1 MNSQKQK
8 TCDTDLNLTKTH
20 ITVLLVDDQPF
31 ISKMIASMLK
41 NEPDIVFH
49 YCQYARQ
56 AINMANS
63 VSPTVILQDLTMP
76 DVDGLEMVRYYRINA
91 YTRQTPLIVLSGQ
104 EDAEVKANAFA
115 LGANDYM
122 VKPPDRIELIARIR
136 YHSQAYIN
144 MLQRDAAYRR
154 VEEQSAELEIRNQF
168 IKKTFGR
175 YLSDDIVE
183 SILDTP
189 EGLELGGEKRKV
201 TIMMSDLR
209 GFTSIG
215 ERLPPEDVLA
225 IINIYLKAMTE
236 IILKH
241 EGTIDEF
248 IGDAILVIFGA
259 PMLKAD
265 DTKRAVACAIEMQ
278 QAMET
283 VNKTNETL
291 GYPEVS
297 MGIGINTGE
306 VVVGNIGSEKRSKY
320 GVIGSNVNLT
330 SRIESYTVGGQVL
343 VSESTLNDCEGLL
356 RVDDQLE
363 VMPKGVKQPIT
374 IYDIGGIG
382 GQYNA
387 YLPERKRK
395 TLRTLKEPLSLAFTI
410 LEGKHAGVEKHTG
423 EVFQLSEMEMVIQSE
438 VKAERLSNIKITL
451 INEKQEEVTG
461 ELYAKVVEEIHQHKK
476 PRFRVNLTAIPPE
489 ATKFIEQLLSLENK
503 E

>member
-1 MNSQKQK
+1 MNTETQLSF
-8 TCDTDLNLTKTH
+8 DADLDLSNAQ
-20 ITVLLVDDQPF
+20 ITVLLIDDQPF
-31 ISKMIASMLK
+31 IGKMIGSMLK
-41 NEPDIVFH
+41 DEPDIVFH
-49 YCQYARQ
+49 YCQDARK
-56 AINMANS
+56 AIHMANH

-76 DVDGLEMVRYYRINA
+76 DVDGLQMVKYYRMN
-91 YTRQTPLIVLSGQ
+91 TFSKQTPLIMLSGQ
-104 EDAEVKANAFA
+104 EDAKVKADAFA

-154 VEEQSAELEIRNQF
+154 VAEQSAELEIRNQF

-201 TIMMSDLR
+201 TIMMTDLR

-225 IINIYLKAMTE
+225 IINIYLKSMTD
-236 IILKH
+236 IILKY

-259 PMLKAD
+259 PILKDD

-278 QAMET
+278 QSMSA
-283 VNKTNETL
+283 VNQKNLEF
-291 GYPEVS
+291 GYPEVC

-320 GVIGSNVNLT
+320 GVIGSHVNLT
-330 SRIESYTVGGQVL
+330 SRIESYTVGGQIL
-343 VSESTLNDCEGLL
+343 VSESTRDDCEGLL
-356 RVDDQLE
+356 RIDDQFQ

-374 IYDIGGIG
+374 IYEVGGIG
-382 GQYNA
+382 GAYNN
-387 YLPERKRK
+387 YLPEKK
-395 TLRTLKEPLSLAFTI
+395 KVELLKLKQPVGVAFTI
-410 LEGKHAGVEKHTG
+410 LEGKHAGVEKHEG
-423 EVFQLSEMEMVIQSE
+423 NIIQIFDMELIIESD

-451 INEKQEEVTG
+451 TDDNQQEITT
-461 ELYAKVVEEIHQHKK
+461 ELYGKVVEEMNQMDRPASRIK
-476 PRFRVNLTAIPPE
+476 LTSVPPE
-489 ATKFIEQLLSLENK
+489 ASKFLKNLI
-503 E
+503 

>member
-1 MNSQKQK
+1 MK
-8 TCDTDLNLTKTH
+8 TETQLSFDADFDLSNAQ

-31 ISKMIASMLK
+31 IGKMIGSMLK
-41 NEPDIVFH
+41 EEPDIIFH
-49 YCQYARQ
+49 YCQDARK
-56 AINMANS
+56 AIHMANH

-76 DVDGLEMVRYYRINA
+76 DVDGLQMVKYYRLN
-91 YTRQTPLIVLSGQ
+91 TFSRQTPLIVLSGQ
-104 EDAEVKANAFA
+104 EDAKVKADAFA

-201 TIMMSDLR
+201 TIMMTDLR

-225 IINIYLKAMTE
+225 IINIYLKSMTD
-236 IILKH
+236 IILKY

-259 PMLKAD
+259 PVFQED
-265 DTKRAVACAIEMQ
+265 DARRAIACAVEMQ
-278 QAMET
+278 QSMET
-283 VNKTNETL
+283 VNKKNIEL
-291 GYPEVS
+291 GYPEVC

-330 SRIESYTVGGQVL
+330 SRIESYTVGGQIL

-356 RVDDQLE
+356 RIDDQFQ
-363 VMPKGVKQPIT
+363 VMPKGVKEPIT
-374 IYDIGGIG
+374 IYEIGGIG
-382 GQYNA
+382 DPYNA
-387 YLPERKRK
+387 YLPQKQKEK
-395 TLRTLKEPLSLAFTI
+395 LGVLDEPLAIAFTI
-410 LEGKHAGVEKHTG
+410 LEGKHAGVEKHIG
-423 EVFQLSEMEMVIQSE
+423 VIIQLSELELVIQSD

-451 INEKQEEVTG
+451 TDVDEKEVTT
-461 ELYAKVVEEIHQHKK
+461 ELYGKVVEEINQSE
-476 PRFRVNLTAIPPE
+476 FRVNLTSIPPE
-489 ATKFIEQLLSLENK
+489 ARKFLRDLI
-503 E
+503 

>member
-1 MNSQKQK
+1 MNTELELSF
-8 TCDTDLNLTKTH
+8 DADFDLSNAQ
-20 ITVLLVDDQPF
+20 ITVLLIDDQPF
-31 ISKMIASMLK
+31 IGKMIGSMLK
-41 NEPDIVFH
+41 DEPDIVFH
-49 YCQYARQ
+49 YCQDARK
-56 AINMANS
+56 AIHMANH

-76 DVDGLEMVRYYRINA
+76 DVDGLQMVKYYRMN
-91 YTRQTPLIVLSGQ
+91 TFSKQTPLIVLSGQ
-104 EDAEVKANAFA
+104 EDAKVKADAFA

-183 SILDTP
+183 SILNTP

-215 ERLPPEDVLA
+215 ERLAPEDVLA
-225 IINIYLKAMTE
+225 IINIYLKSMTD
-236 IILKH
+236 IILKY

-259 PMLKAD
+259 PVFKED
-265 DTKRAVACAIEMQ
+265 DAKRAVACAIEMQ
-278 QAMET
+278 QSMTA
-283 VNKTNETL
+283 VNQNNLEY

-320 GVIGSNVNLT
+320 GVIGSHVNLT
-330 SRIESYTVGGQVL
+330 SRIESYTVGGQIL
-343 VSESTLNDCEGLL
+343 VSESTLDDCDGLL
-356 RVDDQLE
+356 RVDDQFQ

-374 IYDIGGIG
+374 IFEIGGIEG
-382 GQYNA
+382 AYNA
-387 YLPERKRK
+387 SLPEKK
-395 TLRTLKEPLSLAFTI
+395 KVELLPLKKPVCIAFTI
-410 LEGKHAGVEKHTG
+410 LEGKHAGVEKHKG
-423 EVFQLSEMEMVIQSE
+423 DIVQVSDLEMIIQSD

-451 INEKQEEVTG
+451 TDENQQEITT
-461 ELYAKVVEEIHQHKK
+461 ELYGKVVEEIHELAL
-476 PRFRVNLTAIPPE
+476 PSFRVNLTSVPPE
-489 ATKFIEQLLSLENK
+489 ASKFLKSLN
-503 E
+503 

>member
-1 MNSQKQK
+1 MNKETQFSF
-8 TCDTDLNLTKTH
+8 DADLDLSNAR
-20 ITVLLVDDQPF
+20 ITVLLIDDQPF
-31 ISKMIASMLK
+31 IGKMIGSMLN
-41 NEPDIVFH
+41 NEEDIIFH
-49 YCQYARQ
+49 YCQDARK
-56 AINMANS
+56 AIHMANH

-76 DVDGLEMVRYYRINA
+76 DVDGLQMVKYYRMN
-91 YTRQTPLIVLSGQ
+91 TFSSQTPLIVLSGQ
-104 EDAEVKANAFA
+104 EDAKVKADAFA
-115 LGANDYM
+115 FGANDYM

-154 VEEQSAELEIRNQF
+154 VAEQSAELEIRNQF

-215 ERLPPEDVLA
+215 ERLPPEDVLT
-225 IINIYLKAMTE
+225 IINIYLKSMTD
-236 IILKH
+236 IILKY

-259 PMLKAD
+259 PILKED

-278 QAMET
+278 RSMTE
-283 VNKTNETL
+283 VNKKNKEH

-330 SRIESYTVGGQVL
+330 SRIESYTVGGQIL
-343 VSESTLNDCEGLL
+343 ISESTRDDCDGQL
-356 RVDDQLE
+356 RIDDQFQ

-374 IYDIGGIG
+374 IYELGGIG
-382 GQYNA
+382 GEFNA
-387 YLPERKRK
+387 YLPEKK
-395 TLRTLKEPLSLAFTI
+395 KVALVALEQPVGIAFTI
-410 LEGKHAGVEKHTG
+410 LEGKHAGVEKHQG
-423 EVFQLSEMEMVIQSE
+423 DIIQISELELTIQSE

-451 INEKQEEVTG
+451 TDDNQKEITT
-461 ELYAKVVEEIHQHKK
+461 ELYGKVVEEIHDLDQ
-476 PRFRVNLTAIPPE
+476 PSFRVNLTSVPPE
-489 ATKFIEQLLSLENK
+489 ASTFLKSLY
-503 E
+503 

>member
-1 MNSQKQK
+1 MK
-8 TCDTDLNLTKTH
+8 TDTALSSDDELNLSNTQ
-20 ITVLLVDDQPF
+20 INVLLVDDQPF
-31 ISKMIASMLK
+31 IGKMIGNMLQE
-41 NEPDIVFH
+41 EPDIMFH
-49 YCQYARQ
+49 YCRDARQ
-56 AINMANS
+56 AIHMANK

-76 DVDGLEMVRYYRINA
+76 DVDGLQMVRYYRMNSFSK
-91 YTRQTPLIVLSGQ
+91 QTPLIVLSGQ
-104 EDAEVKANAFA
+104 EDAKVKADAFA
-115 LGANDYM
+115 LGANDYI
-122 VKPPDRIELIARIR
+122 VKPPAKIELIARIR

-215 ERLPPEDVLA
+215 ERLPPEDVLD
-225 IINIYLKAMTE
+225 IINIYLKAMTD
-236 IILKH
+236 IIL
-241 EGTIDEF
+241 EYGGTIDEF

-259 PMLKAD
+259 PLFQED
-265 DTKRAVACAIEMQ
+265 DARRAVACAIEMQ
-278 QAMET
+278 KSMEM
-283 VNKTNETL
+283 VNQKNIEL

-330 SRIESYTVGGQVL
+330 SRIESYTVGGQIL
-343 VSESTLNDCEGLL
+343 ISESTLLECEELI
-356 RVDDQLE
+356 RVDDQFQ

-374 IYDIGGIG
+374 IYLIGGIG
-382 GQYNA
+382 GIYDK
-387 YLPERKRK
+387 YLPEKK
-395 TLRTLKEPLSLAFTI
+395 SVALFELNEPILIGFTV
-410 LEGKHAGVEKHTG
+410 LEGKHAGVEKHKG
-423 EVFQLSEMEMVIQSE
+423 LIIQMADLELLIQSD
-438 VKAERLSNIKITL
+438 VCAERLSNVKITL
-451 INEKQEEVTG
+451 TNKEEQEITS
-461 ELYAKVVEEIHQHKK
+461 ELYGKVIEEKK
-476 PRFRVNLTAIPPE
+476 YDNKPCFLVNLTSIPPE
-489 ATKFIEQLLSLENK
+489 AKDFLNQKLNELKN
-503 E
+503 

>member
-1 MNSQKQK
+1 MNTEIKLSF
-8 TCDTDLNLTKTH
+8 DADLDLSNAQ
-20 ITVLLVDDQPF
+20 ITVLLIDDQPF
-31 ISKMIASMLK
+31 IGKMIESMLK
-41 NEPDIVFH
+41 DEPDIVFH
-49 YCQYARQ
+49 YCQNARK
-56 AINMANS
+56 AIHMANH

-76 DVDGLEMVRYYRINA
+76 DVDGLQMVKYYRMN
-91 YTRQTPLIVLSGQ
+91 TFSKQTPLIVLSGQ
-104 EDAEVKANAFA
+104 EDAKVKADAFA

-183 SILDTP
+183 SILNTP

-225 IINIYLKAMTE
+225 IINIYLKSMTD
-236 IILKH
+236 IILKY

-259 PMLKAD
+259 PILKKD

-278 QAMET
+278 QSMST
-283 VNKTNETL
+283 VNQKNLEY

-320 GVIGSNVNLT
+320 GVIGSHVNLT
-330 SRIESYTVGGQVL
+330 SRIESYTVGGQIL
-343 VSESTLNDCEGLL
+343 VSESTLDDCDGLL
-356 RVDDQLE
+356 RVDDQFE

-374 IYDIGGIG
+374 IYEIGGIAG
-382 GQYNA
+382 DYNA
-387 YLPERKRK
+387 YLPEK
-395 TLRTLKEPLSLAFTI
+395 TKVELDILKQPVGIAFTI
-410 LEGKHAGVEKHTG
+410 LEGKHAGVEKHMG
-423 EVFQLSEMEMVIQSE
+423 EIIQLTDMEMIIQSD

-451 INEKQEEVTG
+451 TDDKKQEITT
-461 ELYAKVVEEIHQHKK
+461 ELYGKVVEEIHQVEH
-476 PRFRVNLTAIPPE
+476 PSFRVNLTSVPPE
-489 ATKFIEQLLSLENK
+489 ANAFLK
-503 E
+503 ELR

>member
-1 MNSQKQK
+1 MKSNTHDKY
-8 TCDTDLNLTKTH
+8 DLDLDNNAQ

-31 ISKMIASMLK
+31 IGKMIGSMLK
-41 NEPDIVFH
+41 EERDIEFH
-49 YCQYARQ
+49 YCQHARQ
-56 AINMANS
+56 AIHKANH

-76 DVDGLEMVRYYRINA
+76 DVDGLQMVRYYRMNSFSK
-91 YTRQTPLIVLSGQ
+91 QTPLIVLSGQ
-104 EDAEVKANAFA
+104 EDAKVKADAFA

-122 VKPPDRIELIARIR
+122 VKPPDKIELIARIR

-183 SILDTP
+183 SILNTP

-201 TIMMSDLR
+201 TIMMTDLR

-225 IINIYLKAMTE
+225 IINIYLKAMTD
-236 IILKH
+236 IILKYQ
-241 EGTIDEF
+241 GTIDEF

-259 PMLKAD
+259 PVFQKD
-265 DTKRAVACAIEMQ
+265 DAMRAVACAIEMQ
-278 QAMET
+278 LSMEK
-283 VNKTNETL
+283 VNKKNLES
-291 GYPEVS
+291 GYPEVC

-330 SRIESYTVGGQVL
+330 SRIESYTVGGQIL
-343 VSESTLNDCEGLL
+343 VSEATINDCNGKI
-356 RVDDQLE
+356 RIDDQLQ

-374 IYDIGGIG
+374 IYEIGGIG
-382 GQYNA
+382 GHYNI
-387 YLPERKRK
+387 YLPEKQNVEFFD
-395 TLRTLKEPLSLAFTI
+395 LPEPLITSFTI
-410 LEGKHAGVEKHTG
+410 LEGKHAGVEKHAG
-423 EVFQLSEMEMVIQSE
+423 KIIQIADLEIVLQSE
-438 VKAERLSNIKITL
+438 VKTERLSNIKISIYDDQQKEIT
-451 INEKQEEVTG
+451 NEIYG
-461 ELYAKVVEEIHQHKK
+461 KVVEEKNLNDQACS
-476 PRFRVNLTAIPPE
+476 RVNLTSVPPE
-489 ATKFIEQLLSLENK
+489 ASQYFNKIFISLKNS
-503 E
+503 

>member
-1 MNSQKQK
+1 MYTETQLSF
-8 TCDTDLNLTKTH
+8 DADLDLSNAQ
-20 ITVLLVDDQPF
+20 ITVLLIDDQPF
-31 ISKMIASMLK
+31 IGKMIGSMLQ
-41 NEPDIVFH
+41 EEQDIVFH
-49 YCQYARQ
+49 YCQDARK
-56 AINMANS
+56 AIHMANH

-76 DVDGLEMVRYYRINA
+76 DVDGLQMVKYYRMN
-91 YTRQTPLIVLSGQ
+91 TFSKQTPLIVLSGQ
-104 EDAEVKANAFA
+104 EDAKVKADAFA

-183 SILDTP
+183 SILNTP

-215 ERLPPEDVLA
+215 ERLPPEDVLT
-225 IINIYLKAMTE
+225 IINIYLKSMTD
-236 IILKH
+236 IILKY

-259 PMLKAD
+259 PLLKKNDA
-265 DTKRAVACAIEMQ
+265 KRAVACAIEMQ
-278 QAMET
+278 QSMST
-283 VNKTNETL
+283 VNQKNTES

-330 SRIESYTVGGQVL
+330 SRIESYTVGGQIL
-343 VSESTLNDCEGLL
+343 VSESTLDSCDELL
-356 RVDDQLE
+356 RVDDQFQ
-363 VMPKGVKQPIT
+363 VMPKGVKEPIT
-374 IYDIGGIG
+374 IYEIGGIG
-382 GQYNA
+382 GEFNA
-387 YLPERKRK
+387 YLPEKK
-395 TLRTLKEPLSLAFTI
+395 KVTLLTLKQPVGIAFTI
-410 LEGKHAGVEKHTG
+410 LEGKHAGVEKHMG
-423 EVFQLSEMEMVIQSE
+423 DIIQVSDLELIIQSD

-451 INEKQEEVTG
+451 TDDNQQEITT
-461 ELYAKVVEEIHQHKK
+461 ELYGKVVEEIHQLESHS
-476 PRFRVNLTAIPPE
+476 FRVNLTSIPPE
-489 ATKFIEQLLSLENK
+489 ASNFLKDLY
-503 E
+503 

>member
-1 MNSQKQK
+1 MNTEIQLSF
-8 TCDTDLNLTKTH
+8 DADLDLSNAQ
-20 ITVLLVDDQPF
+20 ITVLLIDDQPF
-31 ISKMIASMLK
+31 IGKMIGNMLK
-41 NEPDIVFH
+41 EEPDIVFH
-49 YCQYARQ
+49 YCQDARK
-56 AINMANS
+56 AIHMANH

-76 DVDGLEMVRYYRINA
+76 DVDGLQMVKYYRMN
-91 YTRQTPLIVLSGQ
+91 TFSKQTPLIVLSGQ
-104 EDAEVKANAFA
+104 EDAKVKADAFA

-215 ERLPPEDVLA
+215 ERLPPEDVLT
-225 IINIYLKAMTE
+225 IINIYLKSMTD
-236 IILKH
+236 IILKY

-259 PMLKAD
+259 PVFKED

-278 QAMET
+278 QSMSA
-283 VNKTNETL
+283 VNQKNLES

-330 SRIESYTVGGQVL
+330 SRIESYTVGGQIL
-343 VSESTLNDCEGLL
+343 ISESTLEDCEGLL
-356 RVDDQLE
+356 RIDDQFQ
-363 VMPKGVKQPIT
+363 VMPKGVKEPIT
-374 IYDIGGIG
+374 IYELGGIG
-382 GQYNA
+382 GVYNA
-387 YLPERKRK
+387 YLPEKK
-395 TLRTLKEPLSLAFTI
+395 KVELMALKQSVDIEFTI
-410 LEGKHAGVEKHTG
+410 LEGKHAGVEKHVG
-423 EVFQLSEMEMVIQSE
+423 KIIQIAGLELIIQSDLN
-438 VKAERLSNIKITL
+438 AERLSNIKITL
-451 INEKQEEVTG
+451 TDDNNQEITT
-461 ELYAKVVEEIHQHKK
+461 ELYGKVVEELNQLDK
-476 PRFRVNLTAIPPE
+476 PSFRVKLTSVPPE
-489 ATKFIEQLLSLENK
+489 ASTYLKELS
-503 E
+503 

>member
-1 MNSQKQK
+1 MK
-8 TCDTDLNLTKTH
+8 TDTPLTSEADLDFSNAQ

-31 ISKMIASMLK
+31 IGKMIGNMLTE
-41 NEPDIVFH
+41 EPDILFH
-49 YCQYARQ
+49 YCKDARQ
-56 AINMANS
+56 AIHMANN

-76 DVDGLEMVRYYRINA
+76 DVDGLQMVRYYRMNSFSK
-91 YTRQTPLIVLSGQ
+91 QTPLIVLSGQ
-104 EDAEVKANAFA
+104 EDAKVKADAFA
-115 LGANDYM
+115 LGANDYI

-215 ERLPPEDVLA
+215 ERLPPEDVLT
-225 IINIYLKAMTE
+225 IINIYLKAMTD
-236 IILKH
+236 IIL
-241 EGTIDEF
+241 EYGGTIDEF

-259 PMLKAD
+259 PVFLED
-265 DTKRAVACAIEMQ
+265 DAKRALACAIEMQ
-278 QAMET
+278 QSMEM
-283 VNKTNETL
+283 VNQKNIEL

-330 SRIESYTVGGQVL
+330 SRIESYTVGGQIL
-343 VSESTLNDCEGLL
+343 VSESTLNDCKGLL
-356 RVDDQLE
+356 RVDDQFQ

-382 GQYNA
+382 GTYNK
-387 YLPERKRK
+387 YLPEKK
-395 TLRTLKEPLSLAFTI
+395 TVTLFELTEPLVIAFTI
-410 LEGKHAGVEKHTG
+410 LEGKHAGVEKHIG
-423 EVFQLSEMEMVIQSE
+423 YIIQMAELELLIQSE
-438 VKAERLSNIKITL
+438 VCAERLSNVKITL
-451 INEKQEEVTG
+451 TNKDQQEITN
-461 ELYAKVVEEIHQHKK
+461 ELYGKVVEEKNNNDQ
-476 PRFRVNLTAIPPE
+476 PCFRVNLTSVPPE
-489 ATKFIEQLLSLENK
+489 ASEYLNQKLNELEN
-503 E
+503 